1 VFLAKLRKRLG
12 GDFQLPGA
20 VKAGDEELDVRA
32 YQGGQF
38 RFLPAVHVVKEG
50 IGVPRGELDKA
61 SVAVEEQDKDVP
73 AFLKVD
79 FLAEIDD
86 GLGDDFR
93 SASRGGGHNVGIS
106 G

>member
-12 GDFQLPGA
+12 GDFQVPGA

-38 RFLPAVHVVKEG
+38 RFLPAVHVVKKS
-50 IGVPRGELDKA
+50 IGAPRGKLNET
-61 SVAVEEQDKDVP
+61 SIAVEEQDEDVP

-79 FLAEIDD
+79 FLAEIED

-93 SASRGGGHNVGIS
+93 SASRGGGHNVGKS